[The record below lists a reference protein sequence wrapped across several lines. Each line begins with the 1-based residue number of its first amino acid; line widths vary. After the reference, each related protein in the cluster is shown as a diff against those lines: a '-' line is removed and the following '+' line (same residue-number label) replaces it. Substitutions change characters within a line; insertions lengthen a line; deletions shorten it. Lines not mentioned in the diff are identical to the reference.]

1 MRLEASID
9 TLKGIGEKTAMLL
22 HKLNIFTV
30 GDMLRH
36 YPFSYDSFQKAVT
49 VSELKEGELCAF
61 QAKLISRVSVRHVKN
76 LSISTV
82 KAADMTGEIGLTFF
96 NMPYLQKTLKPGTF
110 YVFRGRPVRKG
121 KQLRM
126 EHPAIYKP
134 DGSFIGVNDNMALGD
149 EIIINTN
156 RGEKGITKN
165 GANIL
170 SKIMPGSTF
179 IQLETGDNELTIN
192 SDGETEGNV
201 YFTLSFKRRFV

>member
-134 DGSFIGVNDNMALGD
+134 
-149 EIIINTN
+149 EEY
-156 RGEKGITKN
+156 EKVCNSVLEYGRPVAMN
-165 GANIL
+165 E
-170 SKIMPGSTF
+170 
-179 IQLETGDNELTIN
+179 IQLVSLKEHTKLIMEHKAMVLLAGVE
-192 SDGETEGNV
+192 EGQ
-201 YFTLSFKRRFV
+201 